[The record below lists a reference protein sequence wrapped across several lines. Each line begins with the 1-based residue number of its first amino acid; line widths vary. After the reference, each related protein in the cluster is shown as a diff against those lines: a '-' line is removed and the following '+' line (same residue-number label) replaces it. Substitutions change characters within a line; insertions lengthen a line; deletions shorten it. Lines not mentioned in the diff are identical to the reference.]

1 MKIYPHLS
9 AERLANVYLVVDDEG
24 TGLIVDPAHIDKE
37 IIEHVESC
45 CRNLA
50 AVLITHRHITHT
62 EGLGTLT
69 KIYSVDIYSASDEI
83 NRIKCSRISD
93 GSRLRIGNLDIE
105 AISVPG
111 HSMDSLVYRID
122 GGALFTGDTLL
133 SGSIA
138 TTHSHI
144 EKELLVHSI
153 CTKLLTLP
161 DTAIIYPG
169 HGALSKLRIEKMFN
183 HDLLE
188 SADWDK
194 RNLKARI

>member
-1 MKIYPHLS
+1 MRIFPHLS
-9 AERLANVYLVVDDEG
+9 TERLANVYLVIDEDG
-24 TGLIVDPAHIDKE
+24 NGIIIDPAHIDKE
-37 IIEHVESC
+37 IIENIEKWC
-45 CRNLA
+45 TRLE
-50 AVLITHRHITHT
+50 AVLITHRHLTHT
-62 EGLGTLT
+62 EGLGTLI
-69 KIYSVDIYSASDEI
+69 KIYDTDIYSASDEI
-83 NRIKCSRISD
+83 NGIKCRRLED
-93 GSRLRIGNLDIE
+93 GDCLRIGKLDIE
-105 AISVPG
+105 VISVPG
-111 HSMDSLVYRID
+111 HSMDSLVYRIN

-153 CTKLLTLP
+153 CTKLLPIP

-188 SADWDK
+188 SADWDNL
-194 RNLKARI
+194 NLKERV

>member
-1 MKIYPHLS
+1 
-9 AERLANVYLVVDDEG
+9 
-24 TGLIVDPAHIDKE
+24 
-37 IIEHVESC
+37 
-45 CRNLA
+45 
-50 AVLITHRHITHT
+50 
-62 EGLGTLT
+62 
-69 KIYSVDIYSASDEI
+69 
-83 NRIKCSRISD
+83 
-93 GSRLRIGNLDIE
+93 
-105 AISVPG
+105 
-111 HSMDSLVYRID
+111 MDSLVYRID

-153 CTKLLTLP
+153 CTRLLTLP

>member
-37 IIEHVESC
+37 IIEHVESY

-83 NRIKCSRISD
+83 NGIKCRRISD

-122 GGALFTGDTLL
+122 SVLFTGDTIY

-138 TTHSHI
+138 MTHSFVERALLIRSI
-144 EKELLVHSI
+144 EEKIMVLEENTLL
-153 CTKLLTLP
+153 
-161 DTAIIYPG
+161 YPG
-169 HGALSKLRIEKMFN
+169 HGTLSKIRIEKMFN